1 MQLSFLFSYM
11 PMQKGYGGRVAD
23 NRPDMGGGSLYEKY
37 SKMAGMCKGGSLHR
51 GPPFLFNRY

>member
-1 MQLSFLFSYM
+1 MADKWDYD
-11 PMQKGYGGRVAD
+11 GRVAG